1 MASARAPTL
10 VALVAVILG
19 VLAVYLQ
26 PYRDFLAQK
35 GVEYGFHSLGVFSL
49 APTVIDPVRDIKYL
63 GIHSAS
69 IEHFHEIFYAENPV
83 GEKRFAPPVPVKP
96 SKGSIVDATRPGA
109 WCPQGT
115 GDILPFTSRV
125 ANISENCLSLR
136 IARPSGVSKNAKLPV
151 VVWIHGG
158 GHALGSGSD
167 ILYTPDGLVKQAA
180 ADNRPLIYVAIN
192 YRFGMFGFAT
202 SKALIEAGQTNVG
215 LRDQRAA
222 LEWVRDNIEVF
233 GGDPN
238 KVTVVGQSVG
248 ASDIGLQLTAF
259 DGTQGVPFQ
268 QAIMMS
274 GGPGLNFNSKPD
286 IVADNIAAIAR
297 QVGCVEDD
305 DDQSSKVLECLRNVP
320 FETLTNLS
328 VTASRA
334 ARPPFGEGFFY
345 PTIDGD
351 FIRDRPSQLV
361 RAGKFA
367 KGIPMIGSWVT
378 NDGAW
383 YASPLASTDEDVLDS
398 FGRWLFNLSN
408 STKQR
413 LLKLYPR
420 EDFEHMVREGSDGP
434 VSAQYYRAAQMNRDI
449 WFTCP
454 VLDFAWQY
462 VKNGGVEPSQVRVYE
477 HNSTRFTPVFEK
489 MGVPM
494 WRIAH
499 LSDIP
504 YALNAQN
511 LEGGADNSA
520 SQLALARVVS
530 GAVANFVNTGSPENE
545 DGQIKR
551 WPAVFSGATS
561 QDLAGESPSRL
572 SIQVFGGPYGT
583 GPAIVSKDLDEEK
596 ATEAEKAIYWAQL
609 LRRCEFINSVQMRE
623 EAGV

>member
-1 MASARAPTL
+1 MASTRAPTL
-10 VALVAVILG
+10 VAVVAVILG
-19 VLAVYLQ
+19 VLLVYFE
-26 PYRDFLAQK
+26 PSRDFLAQK
-35 GVEYGFHSLGVFSL
+35 SVEYGFPSLWVFS
-49 APTVIDPVRDIKYL
+49 PTSTVVDPVRDIKYL
-63 GIHSAS
+63 GICSAG
-69 IEHFHEIFYAENPV
+69 IDHFHEIFYAESPT
-83 GEKRFAPPVPVKP
+83 GKKRFAPPVPVKP
-96 SKGSIVDATRPGA
+96 TRGSIVDATRPGA

-115 GDILPFTSRV
+115 GDILPFTSHV

-167 ILYTPDGLVKQAA
+167 ILYSPDGLVKQAA
-180 ADNRPLIYVAIN
+180 ADDRPLIYVAIN
-192 YRFGMFGFAT
+192 YRFGLFGFAT
-202 SKALIEAGQTNVG
+202 SKAMIETGQTNVG

-233 GGDPN
+233 G
-238 KVTVVGQSVG
+238 VTVLGQSVG

-286 IVADNIAAIAR
+286 LVAENTAAIAR
-297 QVGCVEDD
+297 QVGCIGDGD
-305 DDQSSKVLECLRNVP
+305 SQSSKVLECLRNVP
-320 FETLTNLS
+320 FETLSNLS

-351 FIRDRPSQLV
+351 FIRDRPSQLL

-367 KGIPMIGSWVT
+367 KGIPVISSWVT

-383 YASPLASTDEDVLDS
+383 YASPLTSTDEDVLGS
-398 FGRWLFNLSN
+398 FGLWLFNLSN

-413 LLKLYPR
+413 LLELYPS
-420 EDFEHMVREGSDGP
+420 ENFEHMARNESDGP

-494 WRIAH
+494 WRVAH

-504 YALNAQN
+504 YVLNSQH
-511 LEGGADNSA
+511 LKGGADNSA
-520 SQLALARVVS
+520 SQLALAQVVS
-530 GAVANFVNTGSPENE
+530 GAIANFVNTGTPENE
-545 DGQIKR
+545 AGQIKR

-561 QDLAGESPSRL
+561 QELVGDSPSRF

-583 GPAIVSKDLDEEK
+583 GPAILGKDMDVDR
-596 ATEAEKAIYWAQL
+596 ATEVEKAIYWAQL
-609 LRRCEFINSVQMRE
+609 FRRCEFINSEQMRE